1 MAFPDLNLYWHK
13 VAMKPA
19 SVIDDMSVQAAPK
32 TAASDAAWAA
42 AKAAAFDAAWD
53 AASAAGS
60 YWAGCGRHE
69 IVSGYILKA
78 QFEGVL
84 VGTFVG
90 TV

>member
-1 MAFPDLNLYWHK
+1 MNLYGHN

-19 SVIDDMSVQAAPK
+19 SGIDGISVQVAAK
-32 TAASDAAWAA
+32 AAASDAAWAA
-42 AKAAAFDAAWD
+42 AFDAAWA

-60 YWAGCGRHE
+60 YWAGCVWQE